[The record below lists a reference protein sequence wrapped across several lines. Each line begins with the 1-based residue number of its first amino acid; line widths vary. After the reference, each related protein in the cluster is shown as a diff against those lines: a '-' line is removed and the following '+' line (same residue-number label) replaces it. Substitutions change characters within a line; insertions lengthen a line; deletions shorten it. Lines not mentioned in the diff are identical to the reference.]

1 MPCTCI
7 KVVVDVAG
15 KFGLQPQELNISLTA
30 IGLLVSYVTYC
41 LGFVRECS
49 SMITTALSFQ
59 PRFSYVNVN
68 TPLTRAASF
77 CRVRISF
84 TCCVGQFSR
93 GEGSLYDLSLFV
105 LKWTNLLLN
114 FVVSVEY
121 IRFSLATPRDDSY
134 RARASRGFRQWQHE
148 VRETRTSVRPT
159 MDVLVFQTWRTMRR
173 SSASG
178 QKERRADAVLHH

>member
-1 MPCTCI
+1 MFFSSLFFSEGLIRVAFQSLQLVVTDFLPLMPCTCI

-105 LKWTNLLLN
+105 LK
-114 FVVSVEY
+114 
-121 IRFSLATPRDDSY
+121 
-134 RARASRGFRQWQHE
+134 
-148 VRETRTSVRPT
+148 
-159 MDVLVFQTWRTMRR
+159 
-173 SSASG
+173 
-178 QKERRADAVLHH
+178 